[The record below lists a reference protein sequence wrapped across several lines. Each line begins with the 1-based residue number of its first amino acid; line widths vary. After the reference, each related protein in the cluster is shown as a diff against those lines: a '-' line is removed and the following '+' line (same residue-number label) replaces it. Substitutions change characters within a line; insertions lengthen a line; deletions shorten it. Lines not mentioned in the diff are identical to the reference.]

1 MVLRSARLPIEPA
14 LSDVGSVV
22 LKLRGTGGTES
33 DGLVEV
39 GAGDVAVDV
48 DIGAAGVDASEEEN
62 TGGGRLKMSSCS
74 SS

>member
-48 DIGAAGVDASEEEN
+48 DVGVAWMGVLEEV
-62 TGGGRLKMSSCS
+62 GS
-74 SS
+74 